1 MAEVNTELGCG
12 IQGRKV
18 IKRQPILA
26 WEVCSAEEFIRVWLP
41 KFESGQM
48 RPEDAPAVSSLN
60 THEDAE

>member
-1 MAEVNTELGCG
+1 MGNVNTELGCG

-18 IKRQPILA
+18 VKRTPVLA
-26 WEVCSAEEFIRVWLP
+26 WEVCSAEEFIRFWLP

-48 RPEDAPAVSSLN
+48 RPEDAPVVSSLN